1 MSTATA
7 KRKPLTAGTVK
18 GAGVRPGRR
27 ISTNHR
33 SHNTTKKQIRQIVRA
48 IRRVF
53 NRIRPVLAGL
63 CFLFLLGIVGGMER
77 DTIGFGKGTWMS
89 VKAMILWVWLM
100 RPYLTI
106 GNGGRR

>member
-27 ISTNHR
+27 ISKNQR

-53 NRIRPVLAGL
+53 NKVRPVLAGL
-63 CFLFLLGIVGGMER
+63 CFLFLMSFEW
-77 DTIGFGKGTWMS
+77 DTIGYAEGWWMS
-89 VKAMILWVWLM
+89 IKTMILWVWLM

>member
-1 MSTATA
+1 MSAAT
-7 KRKPLTAGTVK
+7 KRKPSTAGTVK

-27 ISTNHR
+27 LTSKQH
-33 SHNTTKKQIRQIVRA
+33 SHNTTEKQIRQIIRA
-48 IRRVF
+48 IRIVF
-53 NRIRPVLAGL
+53 NKVRPVLAGL
-63 CFLFLLGIVGGMER
+63 CFLLLLGIVGGMER

-89 VKAMILWVWLM
+89 IKTMILWVWLM